1 MREMIRG
8 FLLIFLIA
16 GTFGPVAAQDQ
27 SSSITEAEL
36 RDHMFFLASDAL
48 GGRDTG
54 SPGYAIAADYAA
66 TQFHGAGVLPGGV
79 GIDGAPTFFQPVD
92 LSRFSLGSETRL
104 ALRHGGM
111 ESVLDVGGDYF
122 IQTNAWGSKEEVSG
136 PLVFAG
142 YGMQAIDQGWN
153 DLEGLDLAGS
163 IPIVLFGQP
172 GEDLTSAFAGE
183 SVGNPWLHF
192 QRKIQLLEGQGATAV
207 VAVLEPANYEMWTS
221 YVGYFSGS
229 RLGPAGSG
237 GASRFPEANIP
248 VVFLSSATLGT
259 LFAGTGFDP
268 TKLEGSYATYPLE
281 DAWMEGMIQ
290 GLQESVSSPNVIGL
304 VEGTDPVLKNEYLVV
319 GAHLDH
325 VGMGGGDVRNGADDN
340 ASGSIG
346 VMEIAEAVAMAPLKR
361 SVLFV
366 LYTGEEKGL
375 LGARHFVGHSPV
387 PLDRIVANVNI
398 EMIGRWSHRPLGSGG
413 LFSIIGSDEDGVLR
427 GSLSEVNQGGFDYEL
442 DVPEEFIGGSD
453 HMAFQAED
461 IPNIT
466 IAGSPP
472 SGTHEDYHGP
482 GDEAEKI
489 EFAAMRKAAALIYA
503 LTVELANR
511 GG

>member
-1 MREMIRG
+1 MCRMIKG
-8 FLLIFLIA
+8 LLLLVLLA
-16 GTFGPVAAQDQ
+16 GGVDSVAAQDK
-27 SSSITEAEL
+27 SSSITEAEI

-66 TQFHGAGVLPGGV
+66 TQFHGAGVLPGGI
-79 GIDGAPTFFQPVD
+79 GADGAPTFFQPVA
-92 LSRFSLGSETRL
+92 LSRFSMGGDTRL
-104 ALRHGGM
+104 ALN
-111 ESVLDVGGDYF
+111 LDGIDRQLDLGQDYF
-122 IQTNAWGSKEEVSG
+122 VQTNAWGRSEAISG

-142 YGMQAIDQGWN
+142 YGMQATDQGWN
-153 DLEGLDLAGS
+153 DLDGLELNGS

-172 GEDLTSAFAGE
+172 GEELTSAFAGE
-183 SVGNPWLHF
+183 SIGNSWLHF
-192 QRKIQLLEGQGATAV
+192 QRKIQLLEGKGAKAV
-207 VAVLEPANYEMWTS
+207 VAVLEPAMYGRWNS
-221 YVGYFSGS
+221 YLSRYSGA
-229 RLGPAGSG
+229 RLGVAGRG
-237 GASRFPEANIP
+237 GASQFPEAKIP
-248 VVFLSSATLGT
+248 VVFLSQAELATLFG
-259 LFAGTGFDP
+259 ATGFDP
-268 TKLEGSYATYPLE
+268 GKLEGTYGTFPLE
-281 DAWMEGMIQ
+281 NARMEGMIH
-290 GLQESVSSPNVIGL
+290 GLQEDVASPNVIGL

-325 VGMGGGDVRNGADDN
+325 IGMGDGDVRNGADDN

-375 LGARHFVGHSPV
+375 LGARYFVENSPV
-387 PLDRIVANVNI
+387 ALEQIVANINI

-413 LFSIIGSDEDGVLR
+413 LFSIIGTDEDGALR
-427 GSLSEVNQGGFDYEL
+427 SALTKVNEGAFDYQL
-442 DVPEEFIGGSD
+442 DAPQEFIGGSD
-453 HMAFQAED
+453 HAAFQGVG

-472 SGTHEDYHGP
+472 NGTHEDYHGA

-489 EFAAMRKAAALIYA
+489 EFPAMRKAAALIYA

>member
-1 MREMIRG
+1 MRAMISG
-8 FLLIFLIA
+8 LLLLFLIL
-16 GTFGPVAAQDQ
+16 GTFDPGVAQDQ

-54 SPGYAIAADYAA
+54 SPGYAVAADYAA
-66 TQFHGAGVLPGGV
+66 AQLHGAGVMPGAV
-79 GIDGAPTFFQPVD
+79 DLEGAPTFFQPVA

-104 ALRHGGM
+104 ALRQGGV
-111 ESVLDVGGDYF
+111 ESVLELGGDYF
-122 IQTNAWGSKEEVSG
+122 VQTNAWGRSEEISG

-142 YGMQAIDQGWN
+142 YGMQAIYRSWN
-153 DLEGLDLAGS
+153 DLEGLDLAGA

-172 GEDLTSAFAGE
+172 GEDLTSAFAEE
-183 SVGNPWLHF
+183 STGNPWLHF
-192 QRKIQLLEGQGATAV
+192 QRKIQLLEGKGAVAV
-207 VAVLEPANYEMWTS
+207 VAVLEPATYGRWDS
-221 YVGYFSGS
+221 YMGYFSGS

-237 GASRFPEANIP
+237 GASQFPEANIP
-248 VVFLSSATLGT
+248 VVFLSPAALGT
-259 LFAGTGFDP
+259 LFDGTSFDP
-268 TKLEGSYATYPLE
+268 MALGGTYSTFPLE
-281 DAWMEGMIQ
+281 DARLEGVIQ
-290 GLQESVSSPNVIGL
+290 GIHETVSSPNVIGL
-304 VEGTDPVLKNEYLVV
+304 VEGRDAVLKEEYLVV

-325 VGMGGGDVRNGADDN
+325 VGISGGEVRNGAEDN

-346 VMEIAEAVAMAPLKR
+346 VMEIAEAVAMAPLRR

-375 LGARHFVGHSPV
+375 LGARHLVENPPV
-387 PLDRIVANVNI
+387 AIDRIVANVNI

-427 GSLSEVNQGGFDYEL
+427 RTLSEVNQGGFDYEL

-453 HMAFQAED
+453 HAAFQWVG

-472 SGTHEDYHGP
+472 NGTHEDYHGP

-489 EFAAMRKAAALIYA
+489 EFPAMRKAAALIYA